1 MNHILDTIEEHI
13 LDYIL
18 FQYGKDRVNSPNDI
32 INAIE
37 EDATEELKDR
47 LWDLVKYELKFSRIL
62 DKIDEV
68 KESEKVEDEEEQVTE
83 ESEEE
88 D

>member
-1 MNHILDTIEEHI
+1 MNNILDTIEEHI

-18 FQYGKDRVNSPNDI
+18 FHYGKDRVNSPNDI
-32 INAIE
+32 MYAIE
-37 EDATEELKDR
+37 EDALEDIKDR
-47 LWDLVKYELKFSRIL
+47 LWDLVKYELKYSRIL

-68 KESEKVEDEEEQVTE
+68 KESEEEEEEAVTE